1 MAGFKRLLGA
11 DCSGKPTV
19 SWGVGKRIEPALS
32 MRKEEEEQKSRRGGM
47 LEYLLLDGV
56 LACVTVRTTAD
67 MIDVRAAKKNMAS
80 RQMGV
85 LLQSLCRQASKVNW

>member
-1 MAGFKRLLGA
+1 M
-11 DCSGKPTV
+11 S
-19 SWGVGKRIEPALS
+19 
-32 MRKEEEEQKSRRGGM
+32 KEEEEQKSRRGGM

-56 LACVTVRTTAD
+56 LACVTVCTTAD